1 MTTETLD
8 PETIEEASAL
18 AQINQETA
26 EVLMRNGIM
35 PRVRK
40 KRSDAGKAKP
50 PKPVTAAP
58 AGVLSAEQGLTLR
71 RLIDEQDKTR
81 ITLEQ
86 CERKFRDSCARLN
99 EFIDR
104 ISS

>member
-8 PETIEEASAL
+8 PETEMFDTSIL
-18 AQINQETA
+18 
-26 EVLMRNGIM
+26 V
-35 PRVRK
+35 PRVPDPLPSAAPQKPARAP
-40 KRSDAGKAKP
+40 RSDKGTRRP
-50 PKPVTAAP
+50 PKPATAAP

-71 RLIDEQDKTR
+71 RLIDEQDRTR

-86 CERKFRDSCARLN
+86 CERKFRDACARLN